1 MSNLTKIYTFKGRSD
16 LGIKEIDVWD
26 YSYAGLYNEIEDRK
40 GYDFLGFDLIERSFL
55 DWIGVKYDEYAE
67 RLNENEMDIFNDRFN
82 NTFKT
87 YEEREAFFKN
97 VFENAT
103 GPAYRELNTYYIVD
117 NVPDAE
123 AFDLTDFG
131 ADYIHGFT
139 VVEDLEAY
147 EDIREF
153 DRIISILDSILL
165 DVRDLQVD
173 EYEDYTRLVELY
185 YKNDKREFN
194 TLLEQLGGVLN
205 D

>member
-1 MSNLTKIYTFKGRSD
+1 MNNLTELYTFEGRSD
-16 LGIKEIDVWD
+16 LGIKEIDIWA
-26 YSYAGLYNEIEDRK
+26 YSYADLYNEIEERK

-55 DWIGVKYDEYAE
+55 DYIGVDYDEYAE
-67 RLNENEMDIFNDRFN
+67 RLNENEFEIFNEKFHS
-82 NTFKT
+82 TFKSH
-87 YEEREAFFKN
+87 EEREAFYKN

-123 AFDLTDFG
+123 MFDLSDFG
-131 ADYIHGFT
+131 ADYIHGHT
-139 VVEDLEAY
+139 VIEDLEAY

-165 DVRDLQVD
+165 DVKDLQVD
-173 EYEDYTRLVELY
+173 EYGDYKKLVDLY
-185 YKNDKREFN
+185 FKNDKTEFME
-194 TLLEQLGGVLN
+194 LLKQLGGELN